1 MTGTC
6 RACLYFR
13 NNPAYLESVLQGLN
27 TMSSAWASVMAEDGL
42 CLHHDRLTGA
52 DSNCRDFEAA
62 QSIVSDA

>member
-1 MTGTC
+1 MKATC
-6 RACLYFR
+6 RACLHFR

-52 DSNCRDFEAA
+52 ESGCRDFKAA
-62 QSIVSDA
+62 VTLVNER

>member
-1 MTGTC
+1 MKGTC

-42 CLHHDRLTGA
+42 CLRHHRYSGA
-52 DSNCRDFEAA
+52 DSCCREFEAA
-62 QSIVSDA
+62 ESLVSES